1 MLIGYE
7 RRLEFM
13 VLMQIILHENPKS
26 LEQLLS
32 SDESTFDNNGSI
44 NENPD

>member
-32 SDESTFDNNGSI
+32 SDELTFDNNGSI